1 MTMNHPCVPKSY
13 LAYQQIQCT
22 TGVPNVK
29 CTKVHQMYQNSL
41 GMMPSVL
48 STGPILS
55 VPKYNGVPNVTTVP
69 IVPKMI
75 KNDPGVPK
83 TCLVHQQN
91 DYQHS

>member
-1 MTMNHPCVPKSY
+1 MPNVTGVPNVLTVPNVPKMTMNNPSVPKSY

-55 VPKYNGVPNVTTVP
+55 VPKYNGV
-69 IVPKMI
+69 
-75 KNDPGVPK
+75 
-83 TCLVHQQN
+83 L
-91 DYQHS
+91 